1 MTLMSEQVVAPAP
14 KLALTPEEAAEA
26 LGISRSQMYL
36 LIARDDVA
44 SITIGRL
51 RRVPVTALQEFIA
64 RRLVEARK
72 VG

>member
-1 MTLMSEQVVAPAP
+1 MTLTSDHVLAPAP
-14 KLALTPEEAAEA
+14 KIALTPEEAAEA

-51 RRVPVTALQEFIA
+51 RRVPVTALYEFIA
-64 RRLVEARK
+64 RRLAEVRK
-72 VG
+72 IG

>member
-1 MTLMSEQVVAPAP
+1 MSEQVVAPAP